1 MSTLQMG
8 KIPESFDI
16 EDVTPKGA
24 MVQFLRLTTGDE
36 FGRKTSKIR
45 SARVGDTVS
54 SP

>member
-1 MSTLQMG
+1 MSTPQMG
-8 KIPESFDI
+8 RITESLDV
-16 EDVTPKGA
+16 EDATPKGA

-45 SARVGDTVS
+45 STRIGDTVS